1 MEITCIEM
9 IAYVEL
15 HYVLGFGILLLSDDT
30 MEQSRI
36 LFCCHA
42 CLEAGL
48 SVSCCLLM
56 LCYSEDRFSTICT
69 EQVVFVWTPC

>member
-30 MEQSRI
+30 LEQSRI
-36 LFCCHA
+36 LFAAMHVWRQD
-42 CLEAGL
+42 CL
-48 SVSCCLLM
+48 CLAV
-56 LCYSEDRFSTICT
+56 C
-69 EQVVFVWTPC
+69 